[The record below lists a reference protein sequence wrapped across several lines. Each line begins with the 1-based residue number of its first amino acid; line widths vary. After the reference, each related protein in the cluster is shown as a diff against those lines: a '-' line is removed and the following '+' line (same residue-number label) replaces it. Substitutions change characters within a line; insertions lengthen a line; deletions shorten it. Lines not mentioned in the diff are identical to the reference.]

1 MEWHY
6 FTVVDTY
13 TGLDR
18 RFRWCGRPCDCCR
31 VDCRF
36 AVFDLDRGRWVAFRS
51 FFDVDDGIA
60 YCHGIDFQEL
70 SRVFNSGPWCY
81 DD

>member
-6 FTVVDTY
+6 FTVVDTF

-18 RFRWCGRPCDCCR
+18 RFRWCEHPCDYCG
-31 VDCRF
+31 VDYRF
-36 AVFDLDRGRWVAFRS
+36 AIFDLDRGRWVTFRS

-60 YCHGIDFQEL
+60 YCNGIDFQEL
-70 SRVFNSGPWCY
+70 SRDFNSGPWCY

>member
-6 FTVVDTY
+6 FSVFDEY

-18 RFRWCGRPCDCCR
+18 RFRWREHPCDYCD
-31 VDCRF
+31 VDYQF
-36 AVFDLDRGRWVAFRS
+36 AIFDLDRGRWVPFRS
-51 FFDVDDGIA
+51 FIDVDDGIA
-60 YCHGIDFQEL
+60 YCHGIDFQKL
-70 SRVFNSGPWCY
+70 SRAFNSGPWCY

>member
-18 RFRWCGRPCDCCR
+18 RFRWCEHPCDYCG
-31 VDCRF
+31 VDYLF
-36 AVFDLDRGRWVAFRS
+36 AIFDLDRGRWVPFRS

-60 YCHGIDFQEL
+60 YCRGIDFQEL
-70 SRVFNSGPWCY
+70 SRAFNSGPWCY